1 MIFMSKNLALTNTI
15 SSHRIILVTDRTD
28 LDKQLTKTFKSC
40 GKDIT
45 RAKTGKHLGKLVE
58 DRGKQNISTI
68 INKFNAA
75 LNRQAF
81 TNESS
86 NIFVLV
92 DESHRTQYGLM
103 HAKMKKVLPNACY
116 IGFSGT
122 PLMKKEKSTARKFG
136 GIIDSYTMDQAVE
149 DGAVV
154 PIIYEGRAAILD
166 TWKEK
171 IDRGFDRDMESMTE
185 EQKVEYKTRYSS
197 LNKLLTARHVIEEI
211 ANDVTDHYLKNLK
224 NTKYKA
230 QLTVPYRRTA
240 VKYYRYFKERGQINA
255 ELVISPPDTR
265 EGHDDVYDD
274 PNDDVQIFWQRMMDR
289 FGNKDNYE
297 NSLVNLFKSDSE
309 EVELLIVVQKLL
321 TGFDSPRNMV
331 LYLARYL
338 EEHNLLQAIA
348 RVNRLFEGKD
358 FGYIIDYR
366 GILGNLKEARTSYQ
380 ALEGF
385 EEEDLRQAVTPI
397 REVINK
403 LPQLHSELWD
413 VFKECDNTDD
423 KEALERF
430 LRPQDRRDD
439 FYEKLSNFAR
449 TLQAAFSANRLFDH
463 IDEATIQKYKRDVKF
478 FENLRRSVRLRYSE
492 SIDHREYEDRVQK
505 LLDSY
510 VGTEGMQQ
518 IIEPVNIFSEDF
530 SEKQLDEEQETDA
543 SKADRIASATKK
555 AVTEKMEEDPAL
567 YRRFS
572 DMIHETIEKFRHD
585 RISEKEYLE
594 QIKEIKQGVIE
605 GSFAD
610 TPTRLKDKP
619 EARSYYNT
627 VKDEFDNYI
636 VNRKTEAENGQID
649 PKVLNE
655 MYVQAGIE
663 IGQALNN
670 LAIVDW
676 TTNPDVKNDMFIA
689 IEDYMIEF
697 FRELDLKR
705 DFDVIERIAETII
718 KQKKSR
724 SAS

>member
-1 MIFMSKNLALTNTI
+1 
-15 SSHRIILVTDRTD
+15 
-28 LDKQLTKTFKSC
+28 
-40 GKDIT
+40 
-45 RAKTGKHLGKLVE
+45 
-58 DRGKQNISTI
+58 
-68 INKFNAA
+68 
-75 LNRQAF
+75 
-81 TNESS
+81 
-86 NIFVLV
+86 
-92 DESHRTQYGLM
+92 
-103 HAKMKKVLPNACY
+103 
-116 IGFSGT
+116 
-122 PLMKKEKSTARKFG
+122 
-136 GIIDSYTMDQAVE
+136 
-149 DGAVV
+149 
-154 PIIYEGRAAILD
+154 
-166 TWKEK
+166 
-171 IDRGFDRDMESMTE
+171 
-185 EQKVEYKTRYSS
+185 
-197 LNKLLTARHVIEEI
+197 
-211 ANDVTDHYLKNLK
+211 
-224 NTKYKA
+224 
-230 QLTVPYRRTA
+230 
-240 VKYYRYFKERGQINA
+240 
-255 ELVISPPDTR
+255 
-265 EGHDDVYDD
+265 
-274 PNDDVQIFWQRMMDR
+274 
-289 FGNKDNYE
+289 
-297 NSLVNLFKSDSE
+297 VNLFKSDSE

-321 TGFDSPRNMV
+321 TGFDSPRNTV

-358 FGYIIDYR
+358 FGYVIDYR
-366 GILGNLKEARTSYQ
+366 GILGTLNDALSTYQ

-385 EEEDLRQAVTPI
+385 EEQDLRQAVTPI
-397 REVINK
+397 REVIDT

-449 TLQAAFSANRLFDH
+449 TLQAAFSADRLFDH

-518 IIEPVNIFSEDF
+518 IIEPVNIFSKDF
-530 SEKQLDEEQETDA
+530 SEKQLDNQKETDA

-555 AVTEKMEEDPAL
+555 AITEKMEEDPAL

-572 DMIHETIEKFRHD
+572 DMIHETIQKFIHE

-594 QIKEIKQGVIE
+594 QMKEIKQGVEE

-610 TPTRLKDKP
+610 TPSQLKDKP

-636 VNRKTEAENGQID
+636 VNRKTEGENGQID

-655 MYVQAGIE
+655 MYVQVGIE
-663 IGQALNN
+663 IGQALNK